1 VKRTSEG
8 GLNII
13 GTTQLNTNFEL
24 QNNITKLDSLPSI
37 PVLAQKLLTL
47 ELNTDEGEEMLLNL
61 IGLDPLISA
70 KIIGLANSG
79 MSGANLKVS
88 AINHA
93 AIRLG
98 LTRVKSIAIGI
109 ATLSMRSNFP
119 DSKIKTDD
127 LWLNSMGIAFA
138 MGAIAKAM
146 PSSSRPSED
155 KVFLA
160 GLLHDIG
167 YIALGYLDAKAS
179 DALYDQL
186 QLQTDSSVLEIEQN
200 LLVMTHCEIGAQLGQ
215 LWELPEE
222 IISVIRYHHSPKLE
236 EAAKGQP
243 LVRMVNVAEK
253 ILPEFCIFKHS
264 RDAVTDQDWLELGID
279 PADTD
284 EIRNNIAEVSAQAY
298 EFAGSF

>member
-1 VKRTSEG
+1 M
-8 GLNII
+8 
-13 GTTQLNTNFEL
+13 NTNFEL
-24 QNNITKLDSLPSI
+24 NKNITKLDSLPSI
-37 PVLAQKLLTL
+37 PVLAQKLLAL

-79 MSGANLKVS
+79 LSGLNIKVA

-109 ATLSMRSNFP
+109 ATMSMRSNFP
-119 DSKIKTDD
+119 QGKIKTDD

-146 PSSSRPSED
+146 PSRSRPSED

-167 YIALGYLDAKAS
+167 YIALSFLDIKAS
-179 DALYDQL
+179 DALYDEF
-186 QLQTDSSVLEIEQN
+186 QLQTNKSVLEIEKN
-200 LLVMTHCEIGAQLGQ
+200 LLVMTHCDIGAQLGQ
-215 LWELPEE
+215 LWVLPEE
-222 IISVIRYHHSPKLE
+222 IISVIRHHHSPDQE
-236 EAAKGQP
+236 EAAEGQP
-243 LVRMVNVAEK
+243 LVRMVHIAER
-253 ILPEFCIFKHS
+253 ILPEFCIFKHD
-264 RDAVTDQDWLELGID
+264 REVVTEQEWNELGID
-279 PADTD
+279 LADTE
-284 EIRNNIAEVSAQAY
+284 EILNNIAEVSAQAY

>member
-1 VKRTSEG
+1 M
-8 GLNII
+8 
-13 GTTQLNTNFEL
+13 NTKFEL
-24 QNNITKLDSLPSI
+24 KKNISKLDSLPSI
-37 PVLAQKLLTL
+37 PVLAQKLLAL

-79 MSGANLKVS
+79 ISGLNLKVS

-98 LTRVKSIAIGI
+98 LNRVKSIAIGI
-109 ATLSMRSNFP
+109 ATMSMRSNFP
-119 DSKIKTDD
+119 ESKIKTDD

-146 PSSSRPSED
+146 PSNARPSED

-167 YIALGYLDAKAS
+167 YIALVYLDAKAS
-179 DALYDQL
+179 DALYNEFQS
-186 QLQTDSSVLEIEQN
+186 QTDKSVLEIEQN

-222 IISVIRYHHSPKLE
+222 IISVIRYHHTPDQE
-236 EAAKGQP
+236 GAVEGQP
-243 LVRMVNVAEK
+243 LVRMVNIAEK
-253 ILPEFCIFKHS
+253 ILPEFCIFKHIEE
-264 RDAVTDQDWLELGID
+264 AVTDQEWLELGID

-284 EIRNNIAEVSAQAY
+284 EIRSNIAEVSAQAY

>member
-1 VKRTSEG
+1 M
-8 GLNII
+8 
-13 GTTQLNTNFEL
+13 
-24 QNNITKLDSLPSI
+24 TKLDSLPSI

-79 MSGANLKVS
+79 IAGSNIKVS

-109 ATLSMRSNFP
+109 ATMSMRSNFP
-119 DSKIKTDD
+119 ESKIKTDE

-146 PSSSRPSED
+146 PSRTRPSED

-167 YIALGYLDAKAS
+167 YIALCHLDVKAS
-179 DALYDQL
+179 DALYDEF
-186 QLQTDSSVLEIEQN
+186 QLQTDRSVLEIEQN

-215 LWELPEE
+215 QWELPED
-222 IISVIRYHHSPKLE
+222 IIAVIRYHHSPEKE
-236 EAAKGQP
+236 EAAEGQP
-243 LVRMVNVAEK
+243 LVRMVNIAEK
-253 ILPEFCIFKHS
+253 ILPEFCIFKHNNKE
-264 RDAVTDQDWLELGID
+264 VTDQEWNDLGID
-279 PADTD
+279 PADAD
-284 EIRNNIAEVSAQAY
+284 EIRNNIAEVSAQAF